1 MSWWLRLIKKR
12 DLERKLDAELRFHF
26 DRQVAD
32 NVRAGMSEEEAR
44 RSARLKF
51 GGFEEVKEDCREA
64 RGTRWVESTFQD
76 LRLAFRGLRKSPGFT
91 LTALCTL
98 ALGIGA
104 NTAIFTLIDAFLL
117 RTLPVHDPQALA
129 QIQIKGGNGGFGI
142 SGNRMQLSYAVWD
155 QIRRHQQGFSG
166 VFAWATAESFPIGRG
181 ATERQAHGLFVSGPI
196 FSTLGIAPVRGRFF
210 TATDDRAGCG
220 IPGAVLSYGFWQ
232 SEFGGRDSAIGST
245 IVIKDHPTQVIGVA
259 PRRFS
264 GLAAGD
270 IFDIAVPL
278 CSVTSYSPSAQ
289 ALSRSDFSFLYVM
302 GRLKPGWT
310 LAQAASQLASIS
322 PAIFTSTVPTGYD
335 ATAHTFYKNLRLS
348 AYPAATGIDTMS
360 ESDEASLW
368 LLLAITG
375 LVLLIACANLA
386 NLMLVR
392 ATTRER
398 EMAVRLAIGAS
409 RFRLIRQL
417 LAEGVVLSIAG
428 AALGLFAAKLLAKGI
443 LLLVTTGDY
452 TPYLD
457 LSPDWRI
464 LGFTA
469 SVAMLTCLIFGLVP
483 AFRGS
488 RTDPGEALK
497 AGARGTTGGRQR
509 GSLQNALVV
518 SQIAISLVLLIG
530 AALFVQSF
538 WNLITLNPGFR
549 EEGIILAS
557 VDFSHVSMP
566 IERHMPYLQNL
577 LEQIRSIPQVAS
589 AATST
594 HRPLDGSS
602 WTLGVRA
609 GPINSSSKFTWISPD
624 YFRTMS
630 TPLLAGRDFNARDT
644 ATSAPVAIVNQTFVR
659 EILKGINPIGQ
670 TILTRAEPNYPATLY
685 EIVGLVQDAK
695 YAGLRE
701 PIPPQAF
708 APALQF
714 NPGAAG
720 PDGEVF
726 IRSSA
731 KPENVIAAVRQR
743 LSEVS
748 PNTRVSFDIFETR
761 VRNGLVTER
770 LMAILSAFFGAL
782 AAVLAAI
789 GLYGVTSYAVAA
801 RTNEIGIRLAL
812 GASPHAVT
820 RSIVRRASYLVFV
833 GAVLGVSL
841 AIVTAR
847 YASSLL
853 FGLRYDDP
861 ITFTVAGAFLLLVAC
876 LASWMPAHRA
886 SRLDPMVA
894 LRYE

>member
-1 MSWWLRLIKKR
+1 MNWWHRLLKR
-12 DLERKLDAELRFHF
+12 NELERKLDAELRFHF

-32 NVRAGMSEEEAR
+32 NIRRGMSEAEAR

-51 GGFEEVKEDCREA
+51 GGLEEVKEDCREA
-64 RGTRWVESTFQD
+64 RGTLWVESTLQD
-76 LRLAFRGLRKSPGFT
+76 LRLALRGLRRSPGFT

-117 RTLPVHDPQALA
+117 RTLPVHDPQSLA
-129 QIQIKGGNGGFGI
+129 QIHIKGGAGFGI
-142 SGNRMQLSYAVWD
+142 SNNENNLSYAVWD
-155 QIRRHQQGFSG
+155 QLRRHQQGFSG
-166 VFAWATAESFPIGRG
+166 VFAWAKAETFAIGSG
-181 ATERQAHGLFVSGPI
+181 ATERQAHGLWISGPM
-196 FSTLGIAPVRGRFF
+196 FSTLGIAPVRGHFF
-210 TATDDRAGCG
+210 TLSDERPGCG

-232 SEFGGRDSAIGST
+232 SEFGARDSAIGST
-245 IVIKDHPTQVIGVA
+245 LIINGHPTQIIGVT
-259 PRRFS
+259 PPRFS
-264 GLAAGD
+264 GLEAGD
-270 IFDIAVPL
+270 KFDIAVPL
-278 CSVTSYSPSAQ
+278 CSMTSYSPSAE
-289 ALSRSDFSFLYVM
+289 ALRRSDFSFLNVM

-322 PAIFTSTVPTGYD
+322 PAIFEATVPTGYD
-335 ATAHTFYKNLRLS
+335 STAHTFYKKLRLS
-348 AYPAATGIDTMS
+348 AYPAATGVNTMG
-360 ESDEASLW
+360 ESDKASLW

-398 EMAVRLAIGAS
+398 EMAVRAAIGAS

-417 LAEGVVLSIAG
+417 FAEGLVIAILG
-428 AALGLFAAKLLAKGI
+428 AALGLSVANVLAKGI
-443 LLLVTTGDY
+443 LLLVTTSDY
-452 TPYLD
+452 TPYVD

-464 LGFTA
+464 LAFTA
-469 SVAMLTCLIFGLVP
+469 AGTVVTCLIFGLVP

-488 RTDPGEALK
+488 QTDPGEALK
-497 AGARGTTGGRQR
+497 AGTRGMTGGRQR
-509 GSLQNALVV
+509 ASLQNTLVV
-518 SQIAISLVLLIG
+518 SQIAISLVLLVG

-566 IERHMPYLQNL
+566 VDRHMPFLQNL
-577 LEQIRSIPQVAS
+577 LEQIRSVPQVES

-594 HRPLDGSS
+594 HPPLNGSS

-609 GPINSSSKFTWISPD
+609 GPVNSSSKFTWISPD
-624 YFRTMS
+624 YFRTMG
-630 TPLLAGRDFNARDT
+630 TPMLAGRDFTARDT

-659 EILKGINPIGQ
+659 EILKGADPIGQ

-685 EIVGLVQDAK
+685 EIVGVVGDTK

-701 PIPPQAF
+701 TIPPQAF

-714 NPGAAG
+714 NPGAGG
-720 PDGEVF
+720 PGGNVF

-731 KPENVIAAVRQR
+731 KPESVIAAVRQK
-743 LSEVS
+743 LAEVS
-748 PNTRVSFDIFETR
+748 PNIRSAFEIFETN
-761 VRNGLVTER
+761 VRNGLIMER
-770 LMAILSAFFGAL
+770 LMAILSGFFGAL
-782 AAVLAAI
+782 AALLAAI
-789 GLYGVTSYAVAA
+789 GLYGVTSYAVSA

-812 GASPHAVT
+812 GATSRAVT
-820 RSIVRRASYLVFV
+820 RSIVRRASYLVILGAAV
-833 GAVLGVSL
+833 GVIL
-841 AIVTAR
+841 AAAMAR

-853 FGLRYDDP
+853 FGLRYNDP
-861 ITFTVAGAFLLLVAC
+861 ATFLAASTFLLIIAV
-876 LASWMPAHRA
+876 LASWVPAHRA
-886 SRLDPMVA
+886 SRLDPMAA